1 MKGWMKL
8 LANQKIAELIQPLLF
23 RGLNGLNDCQKIL
36 SKSVFSFNGF
46 RPFVLE
52 KNDSS
57 ARPL

>member
-23 RGLNGLNDCQKIL
+23 SGLNDFQKIL
-36 SKSVFSFNGF
+36 SKSVFSFNGLL
-46 RPFVLE
+46 PFVLE

>member
-1 MKGWMKL
+1 MKL

-23 RGLNGLNDCQKIL
+23 RDLNGLGGVGGCQKIL
-36 SKSVFSFNGF
+36 SKSVFSFSDF
-46 RPFVLE
+46 LPFVLE